1 MMDTRRLDR
10 LDVCESLEHLLRTM
24 LSGVLDDDDAITI
37 TTGGDQHT
45 IVFMVTVSANRYGRV
60 ETGRIVGKQGQTIG
74 SLRRILH
81 ITAVK
86 YQYRAVLEL
95 HDGHV
100 GGRLSE

>member
-1 MMDTRRLDR
+1 MDTQRLER
-10 LDVCESLEHLLRTM
+10 LDVCESLERLLRAM
-24 LSGVLDDDDAITI
+24 LSGVLDDDEAISI
-37 TTGGDQHT
+37 TTSGDGHS
-45 IVFMVTVSANRYGRV
+45 IVFVVTVKPNRYGRV

-95 HDGHV
+95 YDGRPMGRI
-100 GGRLSE
+100 GG